1 MMRENG
7 AIMAFFIC
15 IFCIVLFFRVSEK
28 LALRYETYA
37 RREIG
42 IGSVTARKIFFC
54 FYALTRRVLN
64 FWYMRGKKCNSPTA
78 ASCETGIFLF
88 LFSHGLLL
96 E

>member
-15 IFCIVLFFRVSEK
+15 IFCIGLFFRVSEK

-42 IGSVTARKIFFC
+42 IGSVTARKIFF
-54 FYALTRRVLN
+54 
-64 FWYMRGKKCNSPTA
+64 
-78 ASCETGIFLF
+78 LF
-88 LFSHGLLL
+88 LRFDKTRSEFLVYAREKVQRPYCCEL
-96 E
+96 